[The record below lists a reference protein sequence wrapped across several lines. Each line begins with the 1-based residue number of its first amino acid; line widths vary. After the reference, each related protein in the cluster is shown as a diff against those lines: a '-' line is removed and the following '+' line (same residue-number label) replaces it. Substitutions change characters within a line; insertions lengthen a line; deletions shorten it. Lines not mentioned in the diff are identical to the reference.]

1 MLIHL
6 TPSFFLNYSNIS
18 VNLIDLEVPELS
30 LHLHVD
36 RDITVRFPSPNKR
49 LHYICRKKGRRAIHG
64 ILLNTN
70 KTVSDL
76 TVITRWAVQG
86 NVSMHRVHMH
96 LVGDNDAA
104 TDAIHLWNGVH
115 NSPFRDKT
123 PLVARNW
130 VPASCQPRLS
140 VNAGDRPSARETAI
154 WRRAD
159 PAGIIR
165 QQTEYYTAATV
176 EPERLLN
183 PTRSNSRLP
192 ALEDAFDCKVRSCA
206 GTLRLLYD
214 SLGVTVCPLSEY
226 EEMVEDDLK
235 QEGLTDAFIRII
247 QPVLQD
253 VRQVC
258 PVFFTNTTDL
268 MNNILGHSTHYKSL
282 SDADRQFVQNQI
294 KQPLFQVS
302 AS

>member
-6 TPSFFLNYSNIS
+6 TPSFILSYSNIS
-18 VNLIDLEVPELS
+18 VDLIDVEIPELS
-30 LHLHVD
+30 LHLHAD

-49 LHYICRKKGRRAIHG
+49 LHYVCRKKGRKAIHG

-70 KTVSDL
+70 KAITDL

-86 NVSMHRVHMH
+86 NVSTHRVHMH
-96 LVGDNDAA
+96 FVGDGDAA
-104 TDAIHLWNGVH
+104 TDVIHLWLGVF
-115 NSPFRDKT
+115 NSPFRDRT
-123 PLVARNW
+123 PAVARNW
-130 VPASCQPRLS
+130 IPASCQPRLS
-140 VNAGDRPSARETAI
+140 VNAGDRPSVRETAI

-165 QQTEYYTAATV
+165 QQIEYYTAATV

-183 PTRSNSRLP
+183 PTRSSGRLP
-192 ALEDAFDCKVRSCA
+192 ALEDAFECKVRDYP

-214 SLGVTVCPLSEY
+214 APGVTVCPLSEY
-226 EEMVEDDLK
+226 AAMVEDDLK
-235 QEGLTDAFIRII
+235 QEGVTGAFTRII

-253 VRQVC
+253 LRSVC

-268 MNNILGHSTHYKSL
+268 MNNILRHSTHYQSL
-282 SDADRQFVQNQI
+282 TDSERQFVRNQI
-294 KQPLFQVS
+294 NQPLFQVS

>member
-1 MLIHL
+1 MIIHL
-6 TPSFFLNYSNIS
+6 TPSFFLNYSNIPI
-18 VNLIDLEVPELS
+18 NLIDLEIPELN
-30 LHLHVD
+30 LHLHAE

-49 LHYICRKKGRRAIHG
+49 LHYVCRKKGRKAIHG
-64 ILLNTN
+64 ILLNTD
-70 KTVSDL
+70 KAITDL

-86 NVSMHRVHMH
+86 NVSTHRVHMH
-96 LVGDNDAA
+96 FVGDGDAA
-104 TDAIHLWNGVH
+104 TDVIHLWHGVF
-115 NSPFRDKT
+115 NSPFRDRT
-123 PLVARNW
+123 PAVARNW
-130 VPASCQPRLS
+130 IPASCQPCLS

-165 QQTEYYTAATV
+165 QQIEYYTAATV

-192 ALEDAFDCKVRSCA
+192 ALEDAFDCKVRDYA
-206 GTLRLLYD
+206 ATLRLLYE

-226 EEMVEDDLK
+226 AEMVEDDLK

-253 VRQVC
+253 VRAVC

-268 MNNILGHSTHYKSL
+268 INIILRHSTHYQSL
-282 SDADRQFVQNQI
+282 TDSERQFVRNQI
-294 KQPLFQVS
+294 NQPLFQVS
-302 AS
+302 VS